1 MTRSFICSQK
11 VRARC
16 ALGCKRRKELKKK
29 QPPYAFR
36 GITCAPEQDPGFV
49 CAACKVPPA
58 DFRLALGGS
67 RAAIARYIGNR
78 VPLDAM
84 RALRAVP

>member
-11 VRARC
+11 VRARW
-16 ALGCKRRKELKKK
+16 ARLQAKKRVEGNSF
-29 QPPYAFR
+29 PYAFR
-36 GITCAPEQDPGFV
+36 GITRAPEQDPGFM

-58 DFRLALGGS
+58 DFRLALDGS

-84 RALRAVP
+84 RALRTVP